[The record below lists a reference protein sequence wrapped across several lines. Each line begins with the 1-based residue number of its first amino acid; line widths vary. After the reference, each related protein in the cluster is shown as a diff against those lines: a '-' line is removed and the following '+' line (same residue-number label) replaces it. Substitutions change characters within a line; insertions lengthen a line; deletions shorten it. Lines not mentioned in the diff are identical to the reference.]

1 MDLHL
6 TKQIKKLGNSR
17 IKLKIN
23 KNCAPKI
30 DSTITNIRI
39 RWSDC
44 RRPVFVFE
52 CVVISRKRY
61 VFLQNPYRPSSLGP
75 NSTTLSL
82 WDRFPFLVFHRV
94 IGARQR
100 ERARSRFAI
109 DIKSNGKCSDASNSY
124 STNSAWVDTEK
135 NEWKK
140 HPTHPTRRIK
150 SFCLRCWCCRCYSFF
165 SVVYRP
171 MFVQNILCSFFS
183 SVRTFFQLSRAFV
196 FSSSIFRVFIFPPR
210 CVCAFGGRV
219 NVKLLCLRVFIS
231 FFLF

>member
-1 MDLHL
+1 MCSHISETVRFSAKSLPTEFFGAEFNHSL
-6 TKQIKKLGNSR
+6 
-17 IKLKIN
+17 
-23 KNCAPKI
+23 PM
-30 DSTITNIRI
+30 
-39 RWSDC
+39 
-44 RRPVFVFE
+44 RPV
-52 CVVISRKRY
+52 
-61 VFLQNPYRPSSLGP
+61 
-75 NSTTLSL
+75 
-82 WDRFPFLVFHRV
+82 PFFGVPPCNRR
-94 IGARQR
+94 ARQR
-100 ERARSRFAI
+100 ERASSRFAI